1 MNKGE
6 LRVHFKDLL
15 NRSDLTDTLADTFVD
30 QSITR
35 IQRQLRIPSMEKTFN
50 YSITSST
57 TSLTVPAD
65 FLEVLDFYHTNTNIQ
80 RIPLSTMVNYKQ
92 GGEAGT
98 PQYFARQGDEFLIY
112 PYPSS
117 GTAVL
122 NYYAQFTDMTADTD
136 ENDLAIIAPD
146 LITYGALSYA
156 SDYFMDERGPLFEQ
170 RFSQFLSELQ
180 GQADDAETSGSV
192 QSIMPSRSL
201 DN

>member
-1 MNKGE
+1 
-6 LRVHFKDLL
+6 
-15 NRSDLTDTLADTFVD
+15 
-30 QSITR
+30 
-35 IQRQLRIPSMEKTFN
+35 
-50 YSITSST
+50 
-57 TSLTVPAD
+57 
-65 FLEVLDFYHTNTNIQ
+65 
-80 RIPLSTMVNYKQ
+80 
-92 GGEAGT
+92 
-98 PQYFARQGDEFLIY
+98 
-112 PYPSS
+112 
-117 GTAVL
+117 L

-201 DN
+201 DNWGSQ

>member
-65 FLEVLDFYHTNTNIQ
+65 FLEVVDFYHTNTNI
-80 RIPLSTMVNYKQ
+80 
-92 GGEAGT
+92 
-98 PQYFARQGDEFLIY
+98 
-112 PYPSS
+112 
-117 GTAVL
+117 
-122 NYYAQFTDMTADTD
+122 
-136 ENDLAIIAPD
+136 
-146 LITYGALSYA
+146 
-156 SDYFMDERGPLFEQ
+156 
-170 RFSQFLSELQ
+170 
-180 GQADDAETSGSV
+180 
-192 QSIMPSRSL
+192 
-201 DN
+201 